1 MLIQPTVERLRA
13 LRLKGMAE
21 AFLAQLQQADLL
33 GTAFEDRFGL
43 LVDQEWVYRRNRRL
57 ARLLKEARLRLPAC
71 LEDIDYQHPRGLDRS
86 VMHGLASCHWVT
98 AHQNILI
105 SGPTGVGKT
114 FIACALAQAACRHE
128 HRTRYYR
135 LPRLL
140 TDLAA
145 SRGDGSYPRLLGS
158 LARTQVLALDD
169 WGISPLTAADC
180 RDLLEIIDDRSQT
193 WPTIIASQLP
203 IDQWHSYIT
212 DPTVADAILDRL
224 VHGAHKLQLKGESM
238 RKVSMKPPEPAETGV

>member
-1 MLIQPTVERLRA
+1 
-13 LRLKGMAE
+13 MAE
-21 AFLAQLQQADLL
+21 GFLAQLQQPDLQ
-33 GTAFEDRFGL
+33 GASFEDRFGL
-43 LVDQEWVYRRNRRL
+43 LVDQEWVHRQNRRL
-57 ARLLKEARLRLPAC
+57 ARLLKEARLRHPAC

-86 VMHGLASCHWVT
+86 VMRGLASCQWVT
-98 AHQNILI
+98 SHQNILI

-114 FIACALAQAACRHE
+114 FIACALANAACRHVY
-128 HRTRYYR
+128 RARYYR

-145 SRGDGSYPRLLGS
+145 SRGDGSYPHLLGS
-158 LARTQVLALDD
+158 LARAQVLALDD
-169 WGISPLTAADC
+169 WGITPLTAADC
-180 RDLLEIIDDRSQT
+180 RDLLEIIDDRSQS

-224 VHGAHKLQLKGESM
+224 VHGAHKIEMKGESM
-238 RKVSMKPPEPAETGV
+238 RKVSKKSPEPAEAGT